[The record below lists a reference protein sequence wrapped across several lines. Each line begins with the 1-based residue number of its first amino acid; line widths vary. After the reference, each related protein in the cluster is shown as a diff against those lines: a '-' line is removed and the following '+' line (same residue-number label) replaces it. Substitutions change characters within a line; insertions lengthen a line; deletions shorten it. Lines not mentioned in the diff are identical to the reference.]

1 MLLKVEDLH
10 VYRGNREILKGVN
23 LTIEKNEIH
32 AIIGP
37 NGAGKST
44 LAYTIMGISGYKPTK
59 GRIIFKGVD
68 ILDKSIT
75 ERARMG
81 MTLAWQE
88 PARFEGIKVK
98 NYLMLGMNGKYKKD
112 RETVEK
118 KIEESLKLVNLD
130 PDKYLDRY
138 VDETLSGGERKRI
151 ELASIICMEPD
162 LAILDEPDSGIDIV
176 SFDEIK
182 RVFDYLKDKG
192 CSLLVITHREELAEH
207 ADRVSLICAGE
218 VIKSGDPK
226 EVGEFYKKEC
236 GKCYKKVPEE
246 K

>member
-1 MLLKVEDLH
+1 MLWQNYFK
-10 VYRGNREILKGVN
+10 
-23 LTIEKNEIH
+23 
-32 AIIGP
+32 
-37 NGAGKST
+37 
-44 LAYTIMGISGYKPTK
+44 
-59 GRIIFKGVD
+59 FKGFY
-68 ILDKSIT
+68 K
-75 ERARMG
+75 
-81 MTLAWQE
+81 
-88 PARFEGIKVK
+88 
-98 NYLMLGMNGKYKKD
+98 KYKKD
-112 RETVEK
+112 RKTAEEK
-118 KIEESLKLVNLD
+118 IREALKLVNLD

-236 GKCYKKVPEE
+236 GKCYKKVPDE
-246 K
+246 KE